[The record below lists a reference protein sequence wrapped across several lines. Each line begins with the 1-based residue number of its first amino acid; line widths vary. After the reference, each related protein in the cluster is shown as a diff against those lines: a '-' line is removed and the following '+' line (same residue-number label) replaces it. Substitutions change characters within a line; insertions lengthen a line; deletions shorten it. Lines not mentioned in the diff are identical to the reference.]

1 MIAFLNSFFSY
12 VVLFLIM
19 AAIAG
24 FGIFAGITMR
34 KKKNVKDA
42 AVPEGEA

>member
-1 MIAFLNSFFSY
+1 MIAFINSFLSY

-24 FGIFAGITMR
+24 FGIFMGITMR

-42 AVPEGEA
+42 AAPESEA